1 MLNRDPGRAE
11 VPAVFESSKKSKFR
25 SKIRK
30 FEKKGTPNGTI
41 VQHDPKATDD
51 AHERAAHVYQNVSV
65 HIDSGSCPQGEV
77 FWPNYHKKVLAVD
90 HPVPARA
97 HARQSPGWKLL
108 KCKARQGNAK
118 RVSRTRETIN
128 NLNIYLWDHFRTH
141 CVLARRRHLV
151 ADLSTLSCP
160 RNPVCPCGL
169 DCVGA
174 R

>member
-1 MLNRDPGRAE
+1 MCTLLNRDPGRAE

-65 HIDSGSCPQGEV
+65 HMDSGSCPQGEV

-97 HARQSPGWKLL
+97 HARQSPGRAGLQVYFGHTSFWRRNLYVKKLR
-108 KCKARQGNAK
+108 AVEIQ
-118 RVSRTRETIN
+118 
-128 NLNIYLWDHFRTH
+128 
-141 CVLARRRHLV
+141 
-151 ADLSTLSCP
+151 
-160 RNPVCPCGL
+160 PCRGQ
-169 DCVGA
+169 A
-174 R
+174 FK